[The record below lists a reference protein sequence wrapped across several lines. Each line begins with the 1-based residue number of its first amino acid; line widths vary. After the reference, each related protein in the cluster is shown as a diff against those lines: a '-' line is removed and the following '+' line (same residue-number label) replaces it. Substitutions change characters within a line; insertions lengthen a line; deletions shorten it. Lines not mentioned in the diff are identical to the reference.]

1 MVLLVKDG
9 NKFSEYLHMN
19 SIPFYRMG
27 VDLKVDCSQFI
38 YLKNFIKSSN
48 NIFQIST
55 EHVLP
60 EQEIKRIGELLSAY

>member
-1 MVLLVKDG
+1 MVL
-9 NKFSEYLHMN
+9 NAINFWMNHSEL
-19 SIPFYRMG
+19 I
-27 VDLKVDCSQFI
+27 DFI
-38 YLKNFIKSSN
+38 SN